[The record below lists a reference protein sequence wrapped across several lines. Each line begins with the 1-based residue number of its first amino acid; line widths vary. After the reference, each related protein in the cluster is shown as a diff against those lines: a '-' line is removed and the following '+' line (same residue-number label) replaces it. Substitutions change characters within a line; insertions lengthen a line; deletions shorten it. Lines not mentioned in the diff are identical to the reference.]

1 MFKGLINTFYLVL
14 IMKMRSFKICCHSY
28 CVKIRN
34 ERVSATRVDFT
45 KMLEAHKGT
54 LALTRLKYTI

>member
-1 MFKGLINTFYLVL
+1 
-14 IMKMRSFKICCHSY
+14 MRSFKICCHSY

-45 KMLEAHKGT
+45 KMPEAHKGT